1 MKIAGVAAS
10 VLALMS
16 SVAFAQ
22 NKTNI
27 ESDRVAVYLGAL
39 YLWDTEM
46 DISVA
51 GPNTPF
57 GATINFERDLNLD
70 QSVTAPRVG
79 GYVRFNPHHRLDFNW
94 YKIDQDSSR
103 SIGRELS
110 FDDQVYFVGAEVST
124 SLKTEV
130 AMLPIPGPSIT
141 PTRLNSQLRLAPLP
155 CAMRSSCWSVRRLSL
170 PRNRLLLPCRCS
182 DC

>member
-57 GATINFERDLNLD
+57 GATINFERDLRAL
-70 QSVTAPRVG
+70 QPSP
-79 GYVRFNPHHRLDFNW
+79 
-94 YKIDQDSSR
+94 SSR
-103 SIGRELS
+103 
-110 FDDQVYFVGAEVST
+110 F
-124 SLKTEV
+124 
-130 AMLPIPGPSIT
+130 
-141 PTRLNSQLRLAPLP
+141 QL
-155 CAMRSSCWSVRRLSL
+155 VQ
-170 PRNRLLLPCRCS
+170 
-182 DC
+182 D